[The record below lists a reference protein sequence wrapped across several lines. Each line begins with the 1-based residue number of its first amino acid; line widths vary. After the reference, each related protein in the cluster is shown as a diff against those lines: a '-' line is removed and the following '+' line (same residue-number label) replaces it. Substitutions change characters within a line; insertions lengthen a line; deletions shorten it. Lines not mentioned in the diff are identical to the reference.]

1 MRHRPSRTFATPA
14 SLSHRRSLFFSTLI
28 TSAAATAPVRASLAC
43 NQAPSAPIIGRMA
56 DRASNRWRVAAGGL
70 APGTVG
76 PGMLAAG
83 LPLTALIG
91 LPLAAITNASNQNPA
106 TAVVGGLGNKARRS
120 RRLGILFTVG
130 DLASAVGPPLAYT
143 LMPVLGIR
151 NIYLLGAGLF
161 AFVALEAL
169 RRAATSI
176 SRPAPI

>member
-1 MRHRPSRTFATPA
+1 
-14 SLSHRRSLFFSTLI
+14 
-28 TSAAATAPVRASLAC
+28 
-43 NQAPSAPIIGRMA
+43 
-56 DRASNRWRVAAGGL
+56 
-70 APGTVG
+70 
-76 PGMLAAG
+76 MLAAG

-106 TAVVGGLGNKARRS
+106 TAVVGGLGDKARRS